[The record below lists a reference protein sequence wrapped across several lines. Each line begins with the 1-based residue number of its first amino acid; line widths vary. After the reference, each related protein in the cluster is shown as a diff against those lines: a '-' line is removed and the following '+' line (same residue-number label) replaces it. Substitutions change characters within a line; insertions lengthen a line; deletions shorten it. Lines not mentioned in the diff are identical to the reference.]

1 MQVHFG
7 LEISIPRLSLL
18 MRATMA
24 MITGMARPTLGMA
37 SGIPF
42 TKINDQYQKNGE
54 EEGETVLLSER
65 Q

>member
-1 MQVHFG
+1 
-7 LEISIPRLSLL
+7 